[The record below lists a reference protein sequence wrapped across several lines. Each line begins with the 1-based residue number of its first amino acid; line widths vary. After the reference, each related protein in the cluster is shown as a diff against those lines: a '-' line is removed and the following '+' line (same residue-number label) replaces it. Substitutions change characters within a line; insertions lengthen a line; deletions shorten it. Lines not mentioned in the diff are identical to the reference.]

1 MDIETI
7 YSQYG
12 YPSKAKLY
20 ALAKKNGLKVTLKS
34 VEEFLNKQAGQQ
46 IFSRKVPRK
55 PGHIVAF
62 QPDTRIQLDLIDMTN
77 YGRQNSGYNWIL
89 LLIDVFTRKLYAYLM
104 KNKTEKSIGDALEM
118 FFKSHHPD
126 IITSDQES
134 GVTGR
139 AIQKLMERNNVI
151 SDLVDVGDHKALG
164 LIDRAVQTL
173 KNQIFKYLKVNDT
186 SSFYK
191 QLPRFIDSYN
201 QSPNAGVMDIAPN
214 DADEKDNVVKLQILN
229 HQRNE
234 RNRKHRVVFKPG
246 DTVRVRNRQNAFT
259 RSYDEKYSDAQHTVE
274 SVSDGIATLDDGKEY
289 SKRRLIKTERVAIP
303 VRAEKLGAAKKETK
317 SRKKVAREG
326 LDIESKEFE
335 KPVEK
340 SRKASGAV
348 ERAVSSSDVKGL
360 AKDVRFR
367 FYDVD
372 PANAVVTGKRRR

>member
-20 ALAKKNGLKVTLKS
+20 TLAKKNGLKVTLKS

-62 QPDTRIQLDLIDMTN
+62 QPDTRLQLDLVDMTN
-77 YGRQNSGYNWIL
+77 FGRQNSGYNWIL

-126 IITSDQES
+126 VITSDNES
-134 GVTGR
+134 GIAGR
-139 AIQKLMERNNVI
+139 AIQKLMERNNVV
-151 SDLVDVGDHKALG
+151 SDMVDVADHKALG

-173 KNQIFKYLKVNDT
+173 KNQIYKYMKVNDT

-191 QLPRFIDSYN
+191 QLPRFIDSFN
-201 QSPNAGVMDIAPN
+201 ETPNAGVLDISPN

-229 HQRNE
+229 HQRDE
-234 RNRKHRVVFKPG
+234 KNRKHRVVFKPG
-246 DTVRVRNRQNAFT
+246 DTVRVRKRQNAFT

-289 SKRRLIKTERVAIP
+289 STRRLIKTERVAIP
-303 VRAEKLGAAKKETK
+303 VRAEKLAAAKRETRN
-317 SRKKVAREG
+317 RKKVARED
-326 LDIESKEFE
+326 LEIESKEFE

-340 SRKASGAV
+340 SRKAT
-348 ERAVSSSDVKGL
+348 EDRNRALKSSDVKGL
-360 AKDVRFR
+360 PGRTRFA
-367 FYDVD
+367 YYEVD
-372 PANAVVTGKRRR
+372 PGNAITGKRRR